1 MKVAR
6 AAALVAAFALA
17 TAACGTD
24 KAPHQADQH
33 DGSRERP
40 STTASPAQ
48 LPDLTRALV
57 PPEALPPPVEDD
69 LDVEE
74 CGIQPF
80 YPCVR
85 EYFVVEDIDLE
96 ERLALVR
103 RQARSAGWRIVSEK
117 RESNGGVTIEIERGE
132 YGGVYELE
140 ADDPLMC
147 ETAARCLSGTML
159 TVYAP
164 PAPLPAPS
172 EAERASWSPEKRA
185 FVEDANVVCAE
196 TEARMRAPD
205 DVAPVL
211 ADGLERLSALEPPS
225 GEEKRVERI
234 LRPLRIVVKAAEA
247 LRDEDEENALPA
259 AVALGEFIK
268 RFNEAASR
276 FGLDVCAKLG

>member
-24 KAPHQADQH
+24 KAPRQVDQH

-48 LPDLTRALV
+48 LPDLARALV

-69 LDVEE
+69 LEVEE

-85 EYFVVEDIDLE
+85 EYFVMEDIDLE
-96 ERLALVR
+96 DRLALVR
-103 RQARSAGWRIVSEK
+103 RQARSAGWRIVSET
-117 RESNGGVTIEIERGE
+117 REAGVTVEIERGE
-132 YGGVYELE
+132 YGGVYEFE

-147 ETAARCLSGTML
+147 ETALRCLSGTML

-164 PAPLPAPS
+164 PVPLPAHS
-172 EAERASWSPEKRA
+172 DAERASWSPEKRA
-185 FVEDANVVCAE
+185 FVEDANAVCAE
-196 TEARMRAPD
+196 AEARMRASD
-205 DVAPVL
+205 DVAPAL
-211 ADGLERLSALEPPS
+211 ADGLERLSALEPSS
-225 GEEKRVERI
+225 GEEKRVERV
-234 LRPLRIVVKAAEA
+234 LRPLRIVVKAAQA
-247 LRDEDEENALPA
+247 LSDEDDENALPA

-276 FGLDVCAKLG
+276 YGLDVCAKLG